1 MNKTYLSQ
9 LKTWFSD
16 YVAGYYTG
24 DEQYDL
30 PIRLKEEHTKKV
42 CENILILCRG
52 LQMEKQDLILAECI
66 ALCHDIGRFEQ
77 YKRYGTFN
85 DAASENHARL
95 GLREMGKH
103 RILNRGKTAEKRLIS
118 KAIAYHNAP
127 FLTQNQMD
135 RYNLFMRLIRD
146 ADKLD
151 VWRVLID
158 YYRDRD
164 RNPNAAIELGLS
176 NDPIF
181 SQKIINSFH
190 MHRSALLKDAKTLND
205 VILLQISW
213 IFDLNFPLS
222 FQLAKQRQIVEQL
235 YGFLPPSQ
243 VLDTAVEQAKIH
255 IENCN
260 TVHTHANRFDDPGV
274 P

>member
-1 MNKTYLSQ
+1 MNRSNLNQ

-30 PIRLKEEHTKKV
+30 PIRLKEEHTKMV
-42 CENILILCRG
+42 CENILILCRE
-52 LQMEKQDLILAECI
+52 LQMGEQDLILAECI

-103 RILNRGKTAEKRLIS
+103 RMLIRSTTAEKRLIS

-127 FLTQNQMD
+127 FLPENQTD
-135 RYNLFMRLIRD
+135 RDDLFMRLIRD

-164 RNPNAAIELGLS
+164 NSPHAAIELDLS
-176 NDPIF
+176 NDPTC
-181 SQKIINSFH
+181 SQKIIDAFH
-190 MHRSALLKDAKTLND
+190 MHRSALLKDAKTVND
-205 VILLQISW
+205 VTLLQISW
-213 IFDLNFPLS
+213 VFDLNFPRS
-222 FQLAKQRQIVEQL
+222 FQLAKQRKIVEQL

-243 VLDTAVEQAKIH
+243 VLDAAVEQAKFH
-255 IENCN
+255 IEKRLLTFN
-260 TVHTHANRFDDPGV
+260 TTKDVLSE
-274 P
+274 